1 MTLPPSWRSDTALL
15 DALGAA
21 VIGADLT
28 GTIFYCN
35 AVAEALYGY
44 TQDQLRGSSVMD
56 LLVPTGG
63 LAAAQEIMRQ
73 VTAGQRWTGEFLVR
87 TASGAEKLVQI
98 TDSPLYDAGEVVGVL
113 GVAEDVTDLEAA
125 RAGILQLT
133 TRLNRLAKVTAELAA
148 AHDLEGV
155 TETVVSHAADA
166 VGANLASLSLLEDE
180 HNVRLVGF
188 RGDDRSLSTA
198 YERYSVSN
206 QTPSAEAIRTGKPV
220 VVEGAAAIKE
230 RFPETYER
238 VPEERTFIALPLV
251 VGERPLGA
259 MGLSF
264 PGPRHVDDQEL
275 EFLSTLADATAQA
288 IDRLQALADAADR
301 SAKLSFLAGAAAELS
316 SSLDYRSTLAN
327 VARLAVPTLADWC
340 AVQVVE
346 DGDLTTLAV
355 AHVDPA
361 KVVLAQELSERYPP
375 DPTAQAGAH
384 HVARTGVSE
393 LYPEVTDEMLVAGAR
408 DEEHLRLSRE
418 LQLRSG
424 LVVPLI
430 ARQQV
435 LGVLTLVSAESGH
448 RYDQSD
454 LAFAENLAHRAAVA
468 IDNALLYSETR
479 EASLRLQRA
488 VSPERLEELPGWE
501 LAGVYR
507 PAGST
512 EVGGDF
518 YDAVPLEDGR
528 LAVFMGDVM
537 GRGLLAA
544 ASMAVVRSALRAYIV
559 IDPSPDAVMTKLDVM
574 FRRYDIAQLV
584 TLVYLVVDA
593 QRDEIALVNAGHPP
607 PLVVGPDGFVERLP
621 LAESPPLGLEGF
633 DRRTLRVPFRA
644 GATLLAFTDGLVE
657 RRGEDIDA
665 GLERLARRAGTL
677 SGPDLSELL
686 SGLVARMTDTE
697 REDDVA
703 AIAVRHVEPAT

>member
-63 LAAAQEIMRQ
+63 MAAAQEIMRQ

-198 YERYSVSN
+198 YERYSLSN
-206 QTPSAEAIRTGKPV
+206 QTPSAEAIRTGKAV

-301 SAKLSFLAGAAAELS
+301 SAKLSFLAGAAAELA

-346 DGDLTTLAV
+346 DGNLTTLAV

-361 KVVLAQELSERYPP
+361 KVVLAQ
-375 DPTAQAGAH
+375 
-384 HVARTGVSE
+384 
-393 LYPEVTDEMLVAGAR
+393 
-408 DEEHLRLSRE
+408 
-418 LQLRSG
+418 
-424 LVVPLI
+424 
-430 ARQQV
+430 
-435 LGVLTLVSAESGH
+435 
-448 RYDQSD
+448 
-454 LAFAENLAHRAAVA
+454 
-468 IDNALLYSETR
+468 
-479 EASLRLQRA
+479 
-488 VSPERLEELPGWE
+488 
-501 LAGVYR
+501 
-507 PAGST
+507 
-512 EVGGDF
+512 
-518 YDAVPLEDGR
+518 
-528 LAVFMGDVM
+528 
-537 GRGLLAA
+537 
-544 ASMAVVRSALRAYIV
+544 
-559 IDPSPDAVMTKLDVM
+559 
-574 FRRYDIAQLV
+574 
-584 TLVYLVVDA
+584 
-593 QRDEIALVNAGHPP
+593 
-607 PLVVGPDGFVERLP
+607 
-621 LAESPPLGLEGF
+621 
-633 DRRTLRVPFRA
+633 
-644 GATLLAFTDGLVE
+644 
-657 RRGEDIDA
+657 
-665 GLERLARRAGTL
+665 
-677 SGPDLSELL
+677 
-686 SGLVARMTDTE
+686 
-697 REDDVA
+697 
-703 AIAVRHVEPAT
+703 